1 MCCCRELVSELTG
14 RMSALEHEGGQVEE
28 EELGAL
34 TAKDLESPGTV
45 SEGGRSLGLNSC
57 HSTSSG
63 QALLSQGKREK
74 DVYIEDQLE
83 GEHDCQ
89 IGRFTFPCLRPCLN
103 IKVFVFCMCLLMVVA
118 TAVSTGYLNS
128 VITTI
133 EKRFEI
139 GSSVSGMIAASY
151 EFGSLVSV
159 IFVSYL
165 GSNRHIP
172 KWIGMG
178 VLVMGIG
185 SLLFA
190 LPHIIAPKYTLQ
202 SGMSINSTDENI
214 CRGSPEKPGGL
225 CIDEHSGNGGY
236 VFLLIAAQIL
246 IGTGGTPILTLGITY
261 VDNHVAKEKSPAY
274 LGMWVSLF
282 GVFCVCLCVTF

>member
-1 MCCCRELVSELTG
+1 MSGSTG
-14 RMSALEHEGGQVEE
+14 RMAEQWREGGRMDG
-28 EELGAL
+28 EELGGAL
-34 TAKDLESPGTV
+34 TVRDLESPGAE
-45 SEGGRSLGLNSC
+45 SHGDQSLPDSC
-57 HSTSSG
+57 LSASSNHV
-63 QALLSQGKREK
+63 LLPQDKREK
-74 DVYIEDQLE
+74 QVYIDDQLE
-83 GEHDCQ
+83 LEEEHDCQ
-89 IGRFTFPCLRPCLN
+89 IGRFSFPCLRPCLT

-151 EFGSLVSV
+151 ELGSLVSV

-190 LPHIIAPKYTLQ
+190 LPHIIAPKYTVQ

-214 CRGSPEKPGGL
+214 CRGGPEKLAGGH
-225 CIDEHSGNGGY
+225 CIDEHSGNWGY

-274 LGMWVSLF
+274 LGGWNF
-282 GVFCVCLCVTF
+282 HT

>member
-1 MCCCRELVSELTG
+1 MSGSTG
-14 RMSALEHEGGQVEE
+14 RMAEQWREGGRMDG
-28 EELGAL
+28 EELGGAL
-34 TAKDLESPGTV
+34 TVRDLESPGAE
-45 SEGGRSLGLNSC
+45 SHGDQSLPDSC
-57 HSTSSG
+57 LSASSNHV
-63 QALLSQGKREK
+63 LLPQDKREK
-74 DVYIEDQLE
+74 QVYIDDQLE
-83 GEHDCQ
+83 LEEEHDCQ
-89 IGRFTFPCLRPCLN
+89 IGRFSFPCLRPCLT

-151 EFGSLVSV
+151 ELGSLVSV

-190 LPHIIAPKYTLQ
+190 LPHIICLLYT
-202 SGMSINSTDENI
+202 
-214 CRGSPEKPGGL
+214 SPSPR
-225 CIDEHSGNGGY
+225 DVH
-236 VFLLIAAQIL
+236 
-246 IGTGGTPILTLGITY
+246 
-261 VDNHVAKEKSPAY
+261 KSRMPSSA
-274 LGMWVSLF
+274 
-282 GVFCVCLCVTF
+282 